1 MNDQPE
7 KETKAEEQT
16 AAKQNAAEKSAD
28 NKKTENKRS
37 NAAAESPKNGL
48 PEKEENRQKTEPAS
62 ERTEWEKAETNR
74 EKTDS
79 SSSDDEKK
87 EETAMGAPDESATDA
102 RADGE
107 EKLFSENVFGALY
120 TLAAQF
126 PENDVAQD
134 VSSEAFRLF
143 AAGKRGDITS
153 IYEKYLAFRKA
164 FGEMNAKPERKTG
177 ETAPAQSHSEKPESA
192 PEPKYEPEPAVRS
205 YSGYPGG
212 TPPVDYGMSLT
223 ARQMLIA
230 RKSGMSYREYA
241 ELLNSVP
248 HGTGRKSF
256 GY

>member
-7 KETKAEEQT
+7 KKTKAEEQT

-28 NKKTENKRS
+28 NKKIENKRS
-37 NAAAESPKNGL
+37 NVAAESPKNGL

-143 AAGKRGDITS
+143 AAGKCGDIAS

-164 FGEMNAKPERKTG
+164 LSQERAIPERK
-177 ETAPAQSHSEKPESA
+177 EMPAAEQNHSDVPESVPESA
-192 PEPKYEPEPAVRS
+192 PGTAARS